1 MAAPLKTQ
9 IQAMGASFADFIRR
23 LFSRP
28 DIAPDERR
36 QAETP
41 ASKRIYKRNFRRYPI
56 AFDVSVSFFPADA
69 PPWEDQGEL
78 QDISGGGA
86 LFNPCRPDSYY
97 VGQRLETIIY
107 LAGTSEVQGC
117 VRSEARVVRVEA
129 VPGEGPEK
137 VQVGV
142 QFERAFDFE
151 RINGAGTGM
160 DA

>member
-1 MAAPLKTQ
+1 MAAPFKTQ
-9 IQAMGASFADFIRR
+9 ILAMGASFADFIRR

-28 DIAPDERR
+28 EPRSNEGQPAKAMPSER
-36 QAETP
+36 
-41 ASKRIYKRNFRRYPI
+41 SYKRNFRRYPI
-56 AFDVSVSFFPADA
+56 AFDVSVSFPPSDA

-86 LFNPCRPDSYY
+86 LFIPCRPDKYY
-97 VGQRLETIIY
+97 VGQPLETVIY

-117 VRSEARVVRVEA
+117 VRSEARVVRVGA
-129 VPGEGPEK
+129 VPGAGPEK
-137 VQVGV
+137 VHVGV

-151 RINGAGTGM
+151 RINGGSSGM

>member
-1 MAAPLKTQ
+1 MAAPFKIQ
-9 IQAMGASFADFIRR
+9 IQAMGARFADFLRR
-23 LFSRP
+23 LFPRP
-28 DIAPDERR
+28 GVDPDER
-36 QAETP
+36 QP
-41 ASKRIYKRNFRRYPI
+41 AAPPVSERSYKRNFRRYPI
-56 AFDVSVSFFPADA
+56 TFDVSVSFFPADA

-86 LFNPCRPDSYY
+86 LFIPCLSNKYY
-97 VGQRLETIIY
+97 VGQTLETIIY

-129 VPGEGPEK
+129 APGEDSEK

-151 RINGAGTGM
+151 RINGASSGM